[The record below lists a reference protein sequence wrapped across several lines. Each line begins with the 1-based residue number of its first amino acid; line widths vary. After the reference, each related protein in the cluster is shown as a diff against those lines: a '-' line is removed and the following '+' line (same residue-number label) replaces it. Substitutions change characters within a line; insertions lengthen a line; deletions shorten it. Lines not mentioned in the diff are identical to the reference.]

1 MHSVI
6 YIFALRKFRI
16 YFTIFFLCFS
26 TLVQAQTYS
35 SEEIVISGL
44 GFARFS
50 VALVP
55 EKSFTDHMDAKRW
68 LRIID
73 RNLCWSGVFLVTD
86 SRYKTCRTAGG
97 NQVDMK
103 IMLKLKGTVTDNG
116 DLVPKHLMLTV
127 ADNDGVPLFPLE
139 LPIRKNRFREA
150 ELMDLI
156 NEMSAQFTGLKG
168 ILGSTIAFTL
178 KQPKRRKIIARIN
191 THGKK
196 LAAVSRNKYINLLP
210 SWSPKGDA
218 IVYTTLSRRG
228 TAIMFNDCLKVVGCK
243 YRPVKLLSSN
253 ISAARISKS
262 FLSVSGG
269 TWFSNERKFT
279 ASSSSGL
286 LITSAGHGLIDTQV
300 IIVSNSGGTLPTG
313 LAVGD
318 EYYVRDKTTN
328 TFKLALSSG
337 GTAIAYTNA
346 GSGTH
351 SWETNVHKLIVT
363 LSRNG
368 NSDLYEFNRLKRK
381 VIRLTTH
388 RAIDTVPDLSPDNQ
402 HLIFVSDRSGHEQ
415 IYYLKLGTKIP
426 FQLTFGRGSS
436 SDPVWSPDGTLIAFS
451 KISSGH
457 SQIHLMDPF
466 TGEDNFLTRGRFN
479 SEQPFWSPDGRQIAF
494 VSSSTGFDKL
504 YIMFIDG
511 TGRRRLTRTPRD
523 FEEGGPSWT
532 ARKF

>member
-6 YIFALRKFRI
+6 YIFALRKFQI

-86 SRYKTCRTAGG
+86 SRYRTCRTAAG

-156 NEMSAQFTGLKG
+156 NEMSVQLTGLKG

-253 ISAARISKS
+253 ISAARISKN

-269 TWFSNERKFT
+269 TWFSN
-279 ASSSSGL
+279 G
-286 LITSAGHGLIDTQV
+286 
-300 IIVSNSGGTLPTG
+300 
-313 LAVGD
+313 
-318 EYYVRDKTTN
+318 
-328 TFKLALSSG
+328 
-337 GTAIAYTNA
+337 
-346 GSGTH
+346 
-351 SWETNVHKLIVT
+351 HKLIVT
-363 LSRNG
+363 LSRKG
-368 NSDLYEFNRLKRK
+368 NSDLYEFDRLKRK

-415 IYYLKLGTKIP
+415 IHYMKLGTKIP
-426 FQLTFGRGSS
+426 FQLTDSRGSS

-479 SEQPFWSPDGRQIAF
+479 SEQPSWSPDGRQIAF
-494 VSSSTGFDKL
+494 VSSSTGVDKL

>member
-6 YIFALRKFRI
+6 YIFALRKFQI
-16 YFTIFFLCFS
+16 YFTICFLCFS

-86 SRYKTCRTAGG
+86 SRYRTCRTAAG

-156 NEMSAQFTGLKG
+156 NEMSVQLTGLKG

-253 ISAARISKS
+253 ISAARISKN

-269 TWFSNERKFT
+269 TWFSN
-279 ASSSSGL
+279 G
-286 LITSAGHGLIDTQV
+286 
-300 IIVSNSGGTLPTG
+300 
-313 LAVGD
+313 
-318 EYYVRDKTTN
+318 
-328 TFKLALSSG
+328 
-337 GTAIAYTNA
+337 
-346 GSGTH
+346 
-351 SWETNVHKLIVT
+351 HKLIVT
-363 LSRNG
+363 LSRKG
-368 NSDLYEFNRLKRK
+368 NSDLYEFDRLKRK

-415 IYYLKLGTKIP
+415 IHYMKLGTKIP
-426 FQLTFGRGSS
+426 FQLTDSRGSS

-479 SEQPFWSPDGRQIAF
+479 SEQPSWSPDGRQIAF
-494 VSSSTGFDKL
+494 VSSSTGVDKL

>member
-6 YIFALRKFRI
+6 YIFALRKFQI

-86 SRYKTCRTAGG
+86 SRYRTCRTAAG

-156 NEMSAQFTGLKG
+156 NEMSVQLTGLKG

-210 SWSPKGDA
+210 SWGPKGDA

-228 TAIMFNDCLKVVGCK
+228 TALMFNDCLKVVGCK

-253 ISAARISKS
+253 ISAARISKN

-269 TWFSNERKFT
+269 TWFSN
-279 ASSSSGL
+279 G
-286 LITSAGHGLIDTQV
+286 
-300 IIVSNSGGTLPTG
+300 
-313 LAVGD
+313 
-318 EYYVRDKTTN
+318 
-328 TFKLALSSG
+328 
-337 GTAIAYTNA
+337 
-346 GSGTH
+346 
-351 SWETNVHKLIVT
+351 HKLIVT
-363 LSRNG
+363 LSRKG
-368 NSDLYEFNRLKRK
+368 NSDLYEFDRLKRK
-381 VIRLTTH
+381 VIRLTSH

-415 IYYLKLGTKIP
+415 IHYMKLGTKIP
-426 FQLTFGRGSS
+426 FQLTDSRGSS

-479 SEQPFWSPDGRQIAF
+479 SEQPSWSPDGRQIAF
-494 VSSSTGFDKL
+494 VSSSTGVDKL

>member
-1 MHSVI
+1 MHPVI
-6 YIFALRKFRI
+6 YIFTLRKFRI
-16 YFTIFFLCFS
+16 YFTIFFLCFN

-86 SRYKTCRTAGG
+86 SRYRTCRTADG

-116 DLVPKHLMLTV
+116 DLVPKHLMMTV

-156 NEMSAQFTGLKG
+156 NEMSVQLTGLKG

-253 ISAARISKS
+253 ISAARISKN

-269 TWFSNERKFT
+269 TWFSN
-279 ASSSSGL
+279 G
-286 LITSAGHGLIDTQV
+286 
-300 IIVSNSGGTLPTG
+300 
-313 LAVGD
+313 
-318 EYYVRDKTTN
+318 
-328 TFKLALSSG
+328 
-337 GTAIAYTNA
+337 
-346 GSGTH
+346 
-351 SWETNVHKLIVT
+351 HKLIVT
-363 LSRNG
+363 LSRKG
-368 NSDLYEFNRLKRK
+368 NSDLYEFDRLKRK

-479 SEQPFWSPDGRQIAF
+479 SEQPSWSPDGRQIAF
-494 VSSSTGFDKL
+494 VSSSTGVDKL

>member
-86 SRYKTCRTAGG
+86 SRYRTCRTADG

-156 NEMSAQFTGLKG
+156 NEMSVQLTGLKG

-196 LAAVSRNKYINLLP
+196 LAAVSRNKFINLLP

-253 ISAARISKS
+253 ISAAGISKN

-269 TWFSNERKFT
+269 TWFSN
-279 ASSSSGL
+279 G
-286 LITSAGHGLIDTQV
+286 
-300 IIVSNSGGTLPTG
+300 
-313 LAVGD
+313 
-318 EYYVRDKTTN
+318 
-328 TFKLALSSG
+328 
-337 GTAIAYTNA
+337 
-346 GSGTH
+346 
-351 SWETNVHKLIVT
+351 HKLIVT
-363 LSRNG
+363 LSRKG
-368 NSDLYEFNRLKRK
+368 NSDLYEFDRLKRK
-381 VIRLTTH
+381 VIRMTTH

-479 SEQPFWSPDGRQIAF
+479 SEQPSWSPDGRQIAF
-494 VSSSTGFDKL
+494 VSSSTGVDKL

>member
-1 MHSVI
+1 
-6 YIFALRKFRI
+6 
-16 YFTIFFLCFS
+16 
-26 TLVQAQTYS
+26 
-35 SEEIVISGL
+35 
-44 GFARFS
+44 
-50 VALVP
+50 
-55 EKSFTDHMDAKRW
+55 MDAKRW

-156 NEMSAQFTGLKG
+156 NEMSVQLTGLKG

-253 ISAARISKS
+253 ISAARISKN

-269 TWFSNERKFT
+269 TWFSN
-279 ASSSSGL
+279 G
-286 LITSAGHGLIDTQV
+286 
-300 IIVSNSGGTLPTG
+300 
-313 LAVGD
+313 
-318 EYYVRDKTTN
+318 
-328 TFKLALSSG
+328 
-337 GTAIAYTNA
+337 
-346 GSGTH
+346 
-351 SWETNVHKLIVT
+351 HKLIVT
-363 LSRNG
+363 LSRKG
-368 NSDLYEFNRLKRK
+368 NSDLYEFDRLKRK

-494 VSSSTGFDKL
+494 VSSSTGVDKL

>member
-1 MHSVI
+1 MHPVI
-6 YIFALRKFRI
+6 YIFTLRKFRI

-86 SRYKTCRTAGG
+86 SRYRTCRTADG

-156 NEMSAQFTGLKG
+156 NEMSVQLTGLKG

-253 ISAARISKS
+253 ISAAGISKN

-269 TWFSNERKFT
+269 TWFSN
-279 ASSSSGL
+279 G
-286 LITSAGHGLIDTQV
+286 
-300 IIVSNSGGTLPTG
+300 
-313 LAVGD
+313 
-318 EYYVRDKTTN
+318 
-328 TFKLALSSG
+328 
-337 GTAIAYTNA
+337 
-346 GSGTH
+346 
-351 SWETNVHKLIVT
+351 HKLIVT
-363 LSRNG
+363 LSRKG
-368 NSDLYEFNRLKRK
+368 NSDLYEFDRLKRK

-479 SEQPFWSPDGRQIAF
+479 SEQPSWSPDGRQIAF
-494 VSSSTGFDKL
+494 VSSSTGVDKL

>member
-6 YIFALRKFRI
+6 YIFALRKFLI

-55 EKSFTDHMDAKRW
+55 DKSFTDHMDAKRW

-86 SRYKTCRTAGG
+86 SRYRTCRTAVG

-156 NEMSAQFTGLKG
+156 NEMSVQLTGLKG

-210 SWSPKGDA
+210 SWGPKGDA

-253 ISAARISKS
+253 ISAARISKN

-269 TWFSNERKFT
+269 TWFSN
-279 ASSSSGL
+279 G
-286 LITSAGHGLIDTQV
+286 
-300 IIVSNSGGTLPTG
+300 
-313 LAVGD
+313 
-318 EYYVRDKTTN
+318 
-328 TFKLALSSG
+328 
-337 GTAIAYTNA
+337 
-346 GSGTH
+346 
-351 SWETNVHKLIVT
+351 HKLIVT
-363 LSRNG
+363 LSRKG
-368 NSDLYEFNRLKRK
+368 NSDLYEFDRLKRK
-381 VIRLTTH
+381 VIRLTSH

-415 IYYLKLGTKIP
+415 IHYMKLGTKIP
-426 FQLTFGRGSS
+426 FQLTDSRGSS

-494 VSSSTGFDKL
+494 VSSSTGVDKL

>member
-6 YIFALRKFRI
+6 YIFELRKFQI
-16 YFTIFFLCFS
+16 YITIFFLCFS

-86 SRYKTCRTAGG
+86 SRYRTCRTAAG

-156 NEMSAQFTGLKG
+156 NEMSVQLTGLKG

-210 SWSPKGDA
+210 SWGPKGDA

-253 ISAARISKS
+253 ISAARISKN

-269 TWFSNERKFT
+269 TWFSN
-279 ASSSSGL
+279 G
-286 LITSAGHGLIDTQV
+286 
-300 IIVSNSGGTLPTG
+300 
-313 LAVGD
+313 
-318 EYYVRDKTTN
+318 
-328 TFKLALSSG
+328 
-337 GTAIAYTNA
+337 
-346 GSGTH
+346 
-351 SWETNVHKLIVT
+351 HKLIVT
-363 LSRNG
+363 LSRKG
-368 NSDLYEFNRLKRK
+368 NSDLYEFDRLKRK
-381 VIRLTTH
+381 VIRLTSH

-415 IYYLKLGTKIP
+415 IHYMKLGTKIP
-426 FQLTFGRGSS
+426 FQLTDSRGSS

-479 SEQPFWSPDGRQIAF
+479 SEQPSWSPDGRQIAF
-494 VSSSTGFDKL
+494 VSSSTGVDKL

>member
-16 YFTIFFLCFS
+16 YSTIFYLCFN

-86 SRYKTCRTAGG
+86 SRYRTCRTAAGD
-97 NQVDMK
+97 QVDMK

-156 NEMSAQFTGLKG
+156 NEMSEQLTGLKG

-253 ISAARISKS
+253 ISAARISKN

-269 TWFSNERKFT
+269 TWFSN
-279 ASSSSGL
+279 G
-286 LITSAGHGLIDTQV
+286 
-300 IIVSNSGGTLPTG
+300 
-313 LAVGD
+313 
-318 EYYVRDKTTN
+318 
-328 TFKLALSSG
+328 
-337 GTAIAYTNA
+337 
-346 GSGTH
+346 
-351 SWETNVHKLIVT
+351 HKLIVT
-363 LSRNG
+363 LSRKG
-368 NSDLYEFNRLKRK
+368 NPDLYEFDRLKRK

-415 IYYLKLGTKIP
+415 IHYMKLGTKIP
-426 FQLTFGRGSS
+426 FQLTDSRGSS

-479 SEQPFWSPDGRQIAF
+479 SEQPFWSPDGRRIAF
-494 VSSSTGFDKL
+494 VSSSTGVDKL

>member
-6 YIFALRKFRI
+6 YIFALRKFQI

-50 VALVP
+50 VSLVP

-86 SRYKTCRTAGG
+86 SRYRTCRTADG

-127 ADNDGVPLFPLE
+127 ADNDGAPLFPLE

-156 NEMSAQFTGLKG
+156 NEMSVQLTGLKG

-210 SWSPKGDA
+210 SWSQKGDA

-253 ISAARISKS
+253 ISAARISTN

-269 TWFSNERKFT
+269 TWFSN
-279 ASSSSGL
+279 G
-286 LITSAGHGLIDTQV
+286 
-300 IIVSNSGGTLPTG
+300 
-313 LAVGD
+313 
-318 EYYVRDKTTN
+318 
-328 TFKLALSSG
+328 
-337 GTAIAYTNA
+337 
-346 GSGTH
+346 
-351 SWETNVHKLIVT
+351 HKLIVT
-363 LSRNG
+363 LSRKG
-368 NSDLYEFNRLKRK
+368 NSDLYEFDRLKRK
-381 VIRLTTH
+381 VIRLTSH

-415 IYYLKLGTKIP
+415 IHYMKLGTKIP
-426 FQLTFGRGSS
+426 FQLTDSQGSS

-479 SEQPFWSPDGRQIAF
+479 SEQPSWSPDGRQIAF
-494 VSSSTGFDKL
+494 VSSSTGVDKL

>member
-6 YIFALRKFRI
+6 YIFALRNFRI
-16 YFTIFFLCFS
+16 YFTIFFLSFS

-86 SRYKTCRTAGG
+86 SRYKTCRTATG

-156 NEMSAQFTGLKG
+156 NEMSVQLTGLKG

-210 SWSPKGDA
+210 SWGPKGDA

-253 ISAARISKS
+253 ISAARISKN

-269 TWFSNERKFT
+269 TWFSN
-279 ASSSSGL
+279 G
-286 LITSAGHGLIDTQV
+286 
-300 IIVSNSGGTLPTG
+300 
-313 LAVGD
+313 
-318 EYYVRDKTTN
+318 
-328 TFKLALSSG
+328 
-337 GTAIAYTNA
+337 
-346 GSGTH
+346 
-351 SWETNVHKLIVT
+351 HKLIVT
-363 LSRNG
+363 LSRKG
-368 NSDLYEFNRLKRK
+368 NSDLYEFDRLKRK

-415 IYYLKLGTKIP
+415 IHYMKLGTKIP
-426 FQLTFGRGSS
+426 FQLTDSRGSS

-479 SEQPFWSPDGRQIAF
+479 SEQPSWSPDGRQIAF
-494 VSSSTGFDKL
+494 VSSSTGVDKL

>member
-1 MHSVI
+1 MHPVI
-6 YIFALRKFRI
+6 YIFTLRKFRI
-16 YFTIFFLCFS
+16 YFTIFFLCFN

-86 SRYKTCRTAGG
+86 SRYRTCRTAGG

-127 ADNDGVPLFPLE
+127 ADNDGAPLFPLE

-150 ELMDLI
+150 ELMELI
-156 NEMSAQFTGLKG
+156 NEMSVQLTGLKG

-269 TWFSNERKFT
+269 TWFSN
-279 ASSSSGL
+279 G
-286 LITSAGHGLIDTQV
+286 
-300 IIVSNSGGTLPTG
+300 
-313 LAVGD
+313 
-318 EYYVRDKTTN
+318 
-328 TFKLALSSG
+328 
-337 GTAIAYTNA
+337 
-346 GSGTH
+346 
-351 SWETNVHKLIVT
+351 HKLIVT
-363 LSRNG
+363 LSRKG
-368 NSDLYEFNRLKRK
+368 NSDLYEFDRLKRK
-381 VIRLTTH
+381 VIRMTTH

-415 IYYLKLGTKIP
+415 IHYMKLGTKIP
-426 FQLTFGRGSS
+426 FQLTDSRGSS

-494 VSSSTGFDKL
+494 VSSSTGVDKL

>member
-6 YIFALRKFRI
+6 YIFALRKFQI

-86 SRYKTCRTAGG
+86 SRYRTCRTAAG

-116 DLVPKHLMLTV
+116 DLVSKHLMLTV

-156 NEMSAQFTGLKG
+156 NEMSVQLTGLKG

-210 SWSPKGDA
+210 SWGPKGDA

-253 ISAARISKS
+253 ISAARISKN

-269 TWFSNERKFT
+269 TWFSN
-279 ASSSSGL
+279 G
-286 LITSAGHGLIDTQV
+286 
-300 IIVSNSGGTLPTG
+300 
-313 LAVGD
+313 
-318 EYYVRDKTTN
+318 
-328 TFKLALSSG
+328 
-337 GTAIAYTNA
+337 
-346 GSGTH
+346 
-351 SWETNVHKLIVT
+351 HKLIVT
-363 LSRNG
+363 LSRKG
-368 NSDLYEFNRLKRK
+368 NSDLYEFDRLKRK
-381 VIRLTTH
+381 VIRLTSH

-415 IYYLKLGTKIP
+415 IHYMKLGTKIP
-426 FQLTFGRGSS
+426 FQLTDSRGSS

-479 SEQPFWSPDGRQIAF
+479 SEQPSWSPDGRQIAF
-494 VSSSTGFDKL
+494 VSSSTGVDKL

>member
-6 YIFALRKFRI
+6 YIFALRKFQI

-86 SRYKTCRTAGG
+86 SRYRTCRTAAG

-127 ADNDGVPLFPLE
+127 ADNDGAPLFPLE

-156 NEMSAQFTGLKG
+156 NKMSVQLTGLKG

-210 SWSPKGDA
+210 SWGPKGDA

-253 ISAARISKS
+253 ISAARISKN

-269 TWFSNERKFT
+269 TWFSN
-279 ASSSSGL
+279 G
-286 LITSAGHGLIDTQV
+286 
-300 IIVSNSGGTLPTG
+300 
-313 LAVGD
+313 
-318 EYYVRDKTTN
+318 
-328 TFKLALSSG
+328 
-337 GTAIAYTNA
+337 
-346 GSGTH
+346 
-351 SWETNVHKLIVT
+351 HKLIVT
-363 LSRNG
+363 LSRKG
-368 NSDLYEFNRLKRK
+368 NSDLYEFDRLKRK

-415 IYYLKLGTKIP
+415 IHYMKLGTKIP
-426 FQLTFGRGSS
+426 FQLTDSRGSS

-451 KISSGH
+451 NISSGH

-479 SEQPFWSPDGRQIAF
+479 SEQPSWSPDGRQIAF
-494 VSSSTGFDKL
+494 VSSSTGVDKL

>member
-6 YIFALRKFRI
+6 YIFLLRKFRI

-86 SRYKTCRTAGG
+86 SRYKTCRTAAG

-103 IMLKLKGTVTDNG
+103 IMLKLKGTVTDNS

-156 NEMSAQFTGLKG
+156 NEMSVQLTGLKG

-196 LAAVSRNKYINLLP
+196 LAAVSRNKFINLLP

-228 TAIMFNDCLKVVGCK
+228 TAIMFNDCLKVVSCK
-243 YRPVKLLSSN
+243 FRPVKLLSSN
-253 ISAARISKS
+253 ISATGISKNI
-262 FLSVSGG
+262 LSVSGG
-269 TWFSNERKFT
+269 TWFSN
-279 ASSSSGL
+279 G
-286 LITSAGHGLIDTQV
+286 
-300 IIVSNSGGTLPTG
+300 
-313 LAVGD
+313 
-318 EYYVRDKTTN
+318 
-328 TFKLALSSG
+328 
-337 GTAIAYTNA
+337 
-346 GSGTH
+346 
-351 SWETNVHKLIVT
+351 HKLIVT
-363 LSRNG
+363 LSRRG
-368 NSDLYEFNRLKRK
+368 NSDLYEFDRLKRK

-388 RAIDTVPDLSPDNQ
+388 RAIDTVPDLSRDNQ
-402 HLIFVSDRSGHEQ
+402 HLIFVSDRSGLEQ

-479 SEQPFWSPDGRQIAF
+479 SEQPSWSPDGRQITF
-494 VSSSTGFDKL
+494 VSSSTGVDKL

>member
-86 SRYKTCRTAGG
+86 SRYRTCRTAGG

-139 LPIRKNRFREA
+139 LPIRNNRFREA

-253 ISAARISKS
+253 ISAARISKN

-269 TWFSNERKFT
+269 TWFSN
-279 ASSSSGL
+279 G
-286 LITSAGHGLIDTQV
+286 
-300 IIVSNSGGTLPTG
+300 
-313 LAVGD
+313 
-318 EYYVRDKTTN
+318 
-328 TFKLALSSG
+328 
-337 GTAIAYTNA
+337 
-346 GSGTH
+346 
-351 SWETNVHKLIVT
+351 HKLIVT
-363 LSRNG
+363 LSRKG
-368 NSDLYEFNRLKRK
+368 NTDLYEFDRLKRK

-479 SEQPFWSPDGRQIAF
+479 SEQPSWSPDGRQIAF

-511 TGRRRLTRTPRD
+511 TGRRRLTRTPRN

>member
-6 YIFALRKFRI
+6 YIFALRKFQI

-86 SRYKTCRTAGG
+86 SRYRTCRTADG

-127 ADNDGVPLFPLE
+127 ADNDGAPLFPLE

-156 NEMSAQFTGLKG
+156 NEMSVQLTGLNG

-253 ISAARISKS
+253 ISAARISKN

-269 TWFSNERKFT
+269 TWFSN
-279 ASSSSGL
+279 G
-286 LITSAGHGLIDTQV
+286 
-300 IIVSNSGGTLPTG
+300 
-313 LAVGD
+313 
-318 EYYVRDKTTN
+318 
-328 TFKLALSSG
+328 
-337 GTAIAYTNA
+337 
-346 GSGTH
+346 
-351 SWETNVHKLIVT
+351 HKLIVT
-363 LSRNG
+363 LSRKG
-368 NSDLYEFNRLKRK
+368 NSDLYEFDRLKRK

-415 IYYLKLGTKIP
+415 IHYMKLGTKIP
-426 FQLTFGRGSS
+426 FQLTDSRGSS

-479 SEQPFWSPDGRQIAF
+479 SEQPSWSPDGRQIAF
-494 VSSSTGFDKL
+494 VSSSTGVDKL

>member
-86 SRYKTCRTAGG
+86 SRYRTCRTADG

-156 NEMSAQFTGLKG
+156 NEMSVQLTGLKG

-253 ISAARISKS
+253 ISAAGISKN

-269 TWFSNERKFT
+269 TWFSN
-279 ASSSSGL
+279 G
-286 LITSAGHGLIDTQV
+286 
-300 IIVSNSGGTLPTG
+300 
-313 LAVGD
+313 
-318 EYYVRDKTTN
+318 
-328 TFKLALSSG
+328 
-337 GTAIAYTNA
+337 
-346 GSGTH
+346 
-351 SWETNVHKLIVT
+351 HKLIVT
-363 LSRNG
+363 LSRKG
-368 NSDLYEFNRLKRK
+368 NSDLYEFDRLKRK

-479 SEQPFWSPDGRQIAF
+479 SEQPSWSPDGRQIAF
-494 VSSSTGFDKL
+494 VSSSTGVDKL

>member
-6 YIFALRKFRI
+6 YIFTLRKFQI

-116 DLVPKHLMLTV
+116 DLVPKHLLLTV

-156 NEMSAQFTGLKG
+156 NEMSVQLTGLKG

-253 ISAARISKS
+253 ISAARISKN

-269 TWFSNERKFT
+269 TWFLN
-279 ASSSSGL
+279 G
-286 LITSAGHGLIDTQV
+286 
-300 IIVSNSGGTLPTG
+300 
-313 LAVGD
+313 
-318 EYYVRDKTTN
+318 
-328 TFKLALSSG
+328 
-337 GTAIAYTNA
+337 
-346 GSGTH
+346 
-351 SWETNVHKLIVT
+351 HKLIVT
-363 LSRNG
+363 LSRKG
-368 NSDLYEFNRLKRK
+368 NSDLYEFDRLKRK

-415 IYYLKLGTKIP
+415 IHYMKLGTKIP
-426 FQLTFGRGSS
+426 FQLTDSRGSS

-494 VSSSTGFDKL
+494 VSSSTGVYKL

>member
-6 YIFALRKFRI
+6 YIFALRKFQI
-16 YFTIFFLCFS
+16 YFTIFFICFS

-86 SRYKTCRTAGG
+86 SRYRNCRTASG

-156 NEMSAQFTGLKG
+156 NEMSVQLTGLKG

-253 ISAARISKS
+253 ISAARISKN

-269 TWFSNERKFT
+269 TWFSN
-279 ASSSSGL
+279 G
-286 LITSAGHGLIDTQV
+286 
-300 IIVSNSGGTLPTG
+300 
-313 LAVGD
+313 
-318 EYYVRDKTTN
+318 
-328 TFKLALSSG
+328 
-337 GTAIAYTNA
+337 
-346 GSGTH
+346 
-351 SWETNVHKLIVT
+351 HKLIVT
-363 LSRNG
+363 LSRKG
-368 NSDLYEFNRLKRK
+368 NSDLYEFDRLKRK

-415 IYYLKLGTKIP
+415 IHYMKLGTKIP
-426 FQLTFGRGSS
+426 FQLTDSRGSS

-479 SEQPFWSPDGRQIAF
+479 SEQPSWSPDGRQIAF
-494 VSSSTGFDKL
+494 VSSSTGVDKL

>member
-6 YIFALRKFRI
+6 YIFALRKFQI

-55 EKSFTDHMDAKRW
+55 EKSFTDHVDAKRW

-86 SRYKTCRTAGG
+86 SRYRTCRTAAG

-103 IMLKLKGTVTDNG
+103 IMLKLKGQVTDNG

-156 NEMSAQFTGLKG
+156 NEMSVQLTGLKG

-253 ISAARISKS
+253 ISAARISKN

-269 TWFSNERKFT
+269 TWFSN
-279 ASSSSGL
+279 G
-286 LITSAGHGLIDTQV
+286 
-300 IIVSNSGGTLPTG
+300 
-313 LAVGD
+313 
-318 EYYVRDKTTN
+318 
-328 TFKLALSSG
+328 
-337 GTAIAYTNA
+337 
-346 GSGTH
+346 
-351 SWETNVHKLIVT
+351 HKLIVT
-363 LSRNG
+363 LSRKG
-368 NSDLYEFNRLKRK
+368 NSDLYEFDRLKRK

-402 HLIFVSDRSGHEQ
+402 HLIFVSDRSGHEE
-415 IYYLKLGTKIP
+415 IHYMKLGTKIP
-426 FQLTFGRGSS
+426 FQLTDSRGSS

-479 SEQPFWSPDGRQIAF
+479 SEQPSWSPDGRQIVF
-494 VSSSTGFDKL
+494 VSSSTGVDKL

>member
-1 MHSVI
+1 MNSVI
-6 YIFALRKFRI
+6 YFFALRKFQI

-68 LRIID
+68 MRIID

-86 SRYKTCRTAGG
+86 SRYRTCRTAAG
-97 NQVDMK
+97 NKVDMK

-127 ADNDGVPLFPLE
+127 ADNDGVPLFPLK

-150 ELMDLI
+150 ELMYLI
-156 NEMSAQFTGLKG
+156 NEMSLQLTGLKG

-253 ISAARISKS
+253 ISAARISKN

-269 TWFSNERKFT
+269 TWFSN
-279 ASSSSGL
+279 G
-286 LITSAGHGLIDTQV
+286 
-300 IIVSNSGGTLPTG
+300 
-313 LAVGD
+313 
-318 EYYVRDKTTN
+318 
-328 TFKLALSSG
+328 
-337 GTAIAYTNA
+337 
-346 GSGTH
+346 
-351 SWETNVHKLIVT
+351 HKLIVT
-363 LSRNG
+363 LSRKG
-368 NSDLYEFNRLKRK
+368 NSDLYEFDRLKRK
-381 VIRLTTH
+381 VMRLTTH
-388 RAIDTVPDLSPDNQ
+388 RAIDTVPDLSRDNQ
-402 HLIFVSDRSGHEQ
+402 HLIFVSDRSGNEQ
-415 IYYLKLGTKIP
+415 IHYMKLGTKIP
-426 FQLTFGRGSS
+426 FQLTDSRGSS

-479 SEQPFWSPDGRQIAF
+479 SEQPSWSPDGRQIAF
-494 VSSSTGFDKL
+494 VSSSKGVDKL

-511 TGRRRLTRTPRD
+511 TGRRGLTRTPRD